1 MNPLVWTMLSQTP
14 WKDKFKGLQI
24 CFSLDLPAG
33 GCMWT
38 YVYVCLRGAA
48 LRRAERD
55 KPRSRTVLLW
65 E

>member
-1 MNPLVWTMLSQTP
+1 
-14 WKDKFKGLQI
+14 
-24 CFSLDLPAG
+24 
-33 GCMWT
+33 MWT
-38 YVYVCLRGAA
+38 YVYVCLRDAA